1 MAFKQIEFNMGPQ
14 HPSTHGVLR
23 LVVSA
28 DNEVVTRVEPVLGY
42 LHRGMEK
49 LWENRTWPQIT
60 PLTDRLDYLGAILN
74 NLGYVLAV
82 EKLLGAEIP
91 RRAQYLRVILAEL
104 QRLASHLAWVGF
116 NANDIGAASVLLY
129 GFAERE
135 PLLEIFE
142 EYCGA
147 RLTVH
152 ALRIGGVANDLTP
165 KLAGMIR
172 DSLKTIP
179 GRIRDIEGLLTDNR
193 IWRHRTVGVGVLGA
207 EESIAMG
214 LTGPSLRAAG
224 VRWDLR
230 KLLPY
235 SSYADFDFEIPLG
248 VHGDVYDRYTVRL
261 AEMHQSIR
269 IIEQALDGLPPGD
282 IRAKLPKMLKLPAGE
297 VFHSI
302 EAAKGELGFY
312 IRSTGGD
319 KPDRVKMKSPS
330 FINMQSLERMC
341 KGNLIADIVAV
352 LGSLDIVL
360 GEIDK

>member
-23 LVVSA
+23 LMVSA
-28 DNEVVTRVEPVLGY
+28 DNEVVTKVEPVLGY

-60 PLTDRLDYLGAILN
+60 PLTDRLDYISAILN
-74 NLGYVLAV
+74 NLAYVLAA

-91 RRAQYLRVILAEL
+91 KRAQYIRVILAEL
-104 QRLASHLAWVGF
+104 QRLASHLAWIGF
-116 NANDIGAASVLLY
+116 NANDLGAASVLLY

-135 PLLEIFE
+135 PIMEIFE

-152 ALRIGGVANDLTP
+152 AMRIGGVANDLTP
-165 KLAGMIR
+165 GTVAMIR
-172 DSLKTIP
+172 ESLKNIP
-179 GRIRDIEGLLTDNR
+179 RRIKDIEGLLTNNR

-214 LTGPSLRAAG
+214 VTGPCLRAAG
-224 VRWDLR
+224 VRWDMR
-230 KLLPY
+230 KVLPY
-235 SSYADFDFEIPLG
+235 SSYDDFDFEIPLG
-248 VHGDVYDRYTVRL
+248 KNGDVYDRYLVRL
-261 AEMHQSIR
+261 AEVHQSIR
-269 IIEQALDGLPPGD
+269 IIEQALDGLPEGD

-312 IRSTGGD
+312 ILSNGGD
-319 KPDRVKMKSPS
+319 KPERMKMKSPS
-330 FINMQSLERMC
+330 FINMGSLDRMC
-341 KGNLIADIVAV
+341 RGNLIADIVAV
-352 LGSLDIVL
+352 LGSLDILL